1 MTSAF
6 SRRAAFAAYS
16 GGAVAIGYALRG
28 ADEEQKRRQ
37 LPMGWRAC
45 CESRALTPAQQALP
59 DKLTA
64 IVGALN
70 VERGVEQRGS
80 RMGRGEAFVVV
91 KPGSLREALEALQA
105 CVDADACVIPQAR
118 EHGSDWRVGA
128 ARDGR
133 RSADGRH
140 QHAPAESH
148 HAHRRRQAHGVPR
161 RCRHPFGVAKGRHAW
176 QGISFRPRLHLPQPD
191 NRGGHRL
198 WLGRHA
204 AEEGAR
210 LERLLY
216 ARVNA
221 HGKVELIDSL
231 GIVSSDDDELFRKL
245 ESGELKQEDVDGR
258 CGLAASQTTYGSS
271 VCACHGKRQVCPRAS
286 TFDGRT
292 GSSIRIEVLILA
304 SVIDTFDKP
313 VNASTL
319 WISVDDFATAQRL
332 KRDVCLA
339 GGAADLPV
347 SCEVS
352 HWWDLSQL
360 SVTNS
365 RPFCESYARSH
376 RSRSSFRRTTVHG
389 PRPDELSSP
398 RSSQPLPL
406 TPLSFD
412 HFFVSHLYE
421 THISLCYLLSPRL
434 VLAHQVDVG
443 REAPASRPPHP
454 DGRHHRRQGALPP
467 QLALPQRA
475 AVAGACPDREARP
488 PSPGRCGEARAFQR
502 LAAFEAKHR
511 VSVHTC
517 NETKR
522 PGSRT
527 SASPPRRRSRP
538 GAFGGYDCDGG

>member
-105 CVDADACVIPQAR
+105 CVDADACVIPQGANTGLTGGSVPR
-118 EHGSDWRVGA
+118 EMGVDRPTVVINMLRLNHIMPIDDGKRMVCLAGA
-128 ARDGR
+128 GIHSVLQKAATLGK
-133 RSADGRH
+133 
-140 QHAPAESH
+140 ESH
-148 HAHRRRQAHGVPR
+148 SVLGSIFLNPTTAAGIA
-161 RCRHPFGVAKGRHAW
+161 FGSGGTQLRKG
-176 QGISFRPRLHLPQPD
+176 PVYT
-191 NRGGHRL
+191 
-198 WLGRHA
+198 
-204 AEEGAR
+204 
-210 LERLLY
+210 ERLLY

-271 VCACHGKRQVCPRAS
+271 VCACHGKRGGEISRFNAS
-286 TFDGRT
+286 TEGPDANRSEGK
-292 GSSIRIEVLILA
+292 VLILA
-304 SVIDTFDKP
+304 SVHDTFDKP

-352 HWWDLSQL
+352 HWWRSLPTFSYQLPPILPPVSTLVLRSIPPLSLVLSTPQQYMDRD
-360 SVTNS
+360 SVT
-365 RPFCESYARSH
+365 A
-376 RSRSSFRRTTVHG
+376 V
-389 PRPDELSSP
+389 DEAG
-398 RSSQPLPL
+398 R
-406 TPLSFD
+406 
-412 HFFVSHLYE
+412 V
-421 THISLCYLLSPRL
+421 LCYLISQVGYLTFVFSSLFPATSDSSFFRPLFFRLPSPCDL
-434 VLAHQVDVG
+434 LLLFAYISSPSAISSLPGWYWLHTQVDVG
-443 REAPASRPPHP
+443 REAPLRGPPHP

-488 PSPGRCGEARAFQR
+488 PSPGD
-502 LAAFEAKHR
+502 
-511 VSVHTC
+511 
-517 NETKR
+517 
-522 PGSRT
+522 
-527 SASPPRRRSRP
+527 RRRVWWR
-538 GAFGGYDCDGG
+538 